1 MSFIVQSSC
10 VTGEI
15 SIGPQKKYISAFL
28 LQNSKSLL
36 KTCHI
41 AVRIFYFPF
50 DLYQR
55 YMIAAVKD
63 LSEEPTGNQDRA
75 NLVANYP
82 EACNL
87 IFENGLLSQC
97 RINSLNSPVI
107 HNIKNKMDFIEKWC
121 HRHEETGIIIFNII
135 LSVVV

>member
-1 MSFIVQSSC
+1 MLQISKNVVSFIVQNSC

-28 LQNSKSLL
+28 HQNSKSLL
-36 KTCHI
+36 KTCPI

-50 DLYQR
+50 NLYQR

-63 LSEEPTGNQDRA
+63 LSEERNQDSA

-87 IFENGLLSQC
+87 F
-97 RINSLNSPVI
+97 
-107 HNIKNKMDFIEKWC
+107 F
-121 HRHEETGIIIFNII
+121 
-135 LSVVV
+135 